1 MADVK
6 DQQFE
11 ALFAYYDRIVLFFKR
26 LGFSPEDARDL
37 TQEVFLRVYEHMDAW
52 RGDSRWSYL
61 QQVARRLAIN
71 VIRDRRAAKRK
82 AILVSDDALLTVHDD
97 KAIPADVQ
105 LGRKVEVQRLY
116 DAIDQLSP
124 DLKTAVLYWLAGC
137 SYHDMEAVLGI
148 SEATVKSRLHEA
160 RKRLKDL
167 LGEELV
173 GLRGEV

>member
-26 LGFSPEDARDL
+26 LNFSPEDARDL

-71 VIRDRRAAKRK
+71 VIRDRQAAKRK
-82 AILVSDDALLTVHDD
+82 AIVVSDDALLTVHDD

-105 LGRKVEVQRLY
+105 LGRKAEVQRLY

-173 GLRGEV
+173 GFRGEV